1 MMNCSARLG
10 LCVKGFSTISSQYL
24 FLLHTLN
31 AMLEMP
37 VMVTSMIISMMSSL
51 MRIVFIIIAERTVTR
66 SVRRIMIIS
75 GKSALNV
82 RRFGKVA
89 DLEKGGSL
97 MIGREQHSK
106 KSEKESQT

>member
-10 LCVKGFSTISSQYL
+10 LSVKGFRTTFSQYI

-37 VMVTSMIISMMSSL
+37 VMVTCMIMSMMSSL
-51 MRIVFIIIAERTVTR
+51 IRIAFIITVGRTVPR
-66 SVRRIMIIS
+66 RVRRSMIMI
-75 GKSALNV
+75 GKCALNV

-97 MIGREQHSK
+97 MIGRKQHSQ